1 MALAGE
7 PRLLL
12 LDEPMAG
19 VGHGESG
26 RMVALLLRLKGGRA
40 MLLVEH
46 DMDVVFRIA
55 DRITVMVGGRA
66 IATGAP
72 EAIRADPD
80 VRSAY
85 LGESA
90 A

>member
-1 MALAGE
+1 
-7 PRLLL
+7 
-12 LDEPMAG
+12 
-19 VGHGESG
+19 
-26 RMVALLLRLKGGRA
+26 
-40 MLLVEH
+40 
-46 DMDVVFRIA
+46 VVFRIA